1 MKGFPLKQVDLFSSM
16 FIMDSNTDRLI
27 EILSMMLLNSV
38 IEDDR
43 FSIEALDLFFTLNTS
58 MFIMDFIE

>member
-1 MKGFPLKQVDLFSSM
+1 M